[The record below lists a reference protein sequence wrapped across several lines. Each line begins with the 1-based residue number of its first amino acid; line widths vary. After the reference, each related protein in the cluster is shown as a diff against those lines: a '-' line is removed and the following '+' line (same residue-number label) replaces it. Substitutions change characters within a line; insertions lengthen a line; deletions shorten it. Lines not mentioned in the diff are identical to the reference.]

1 MRSRNH
7 GLICIIL
14 AIMVSLAGM
23 CFEDVKTHSSF
34 AYEQIQEE
42 NAHIRAWDL
51 KVWDNQLCTTRM
63 LRAQRDTGVQ
73 HLTSRFVGSR
83 REIRF
88 SLDCLCSNIFT
99 LEQGKFFSSSAE
111 VSFNN
116 LYTDELVASF
126 VHKADGKK

>member
-14 AIMVSLAGM
+14 VILVSLAGM
-23 CFEDVKTHSSF
+23 CFEDVKAHSSF
-34 AYEQIQEE
+34 AYEKMQEE
-42 NAHIRAWDL
+42 DDHIRALDFNMSN
-51 KVWDNQLCTTRM
+51 DRLCTTRM
-63 LRAQRDTGVQ
+63 LRAQSDAGTQ
-73 HLTSRFVGSR
+73 QMISRFINSR
-83 REIRF
+83 KEVRF

-99 LEQGKFFSSSAE
+99 LEQGKFFSSSAV
-111 VSFNN
+111 VSFHN